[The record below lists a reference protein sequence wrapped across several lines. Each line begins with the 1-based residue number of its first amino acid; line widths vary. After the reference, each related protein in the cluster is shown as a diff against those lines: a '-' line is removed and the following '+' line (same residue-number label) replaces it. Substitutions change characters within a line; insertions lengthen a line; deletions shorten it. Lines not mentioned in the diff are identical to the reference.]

1 MISARWFTAVA
12 LLVVVSGCS
21 SVDQTS
27 TTLPWDERQLDG
39 DLIEVRTVDCSG
51 RDCPLGIISLTQ
63 VVEVHDGTP
72 TGARGDTRL
81 AITDET
87 LILGCGPDDGRE
99 VISFDDLARSRTTE
113 VIGEMP
119 TSVWIGNG
127 STTVDG
133 DAALERSRQV
143 VSGSCG

>member
-1 MISARWFTAVA
+1 M
-12 LLVVVSGCS
+12 
-21 SVDQTS
+21 
-27 TTLPWDERQLDG
+27 
-39 DLIEVRTVDCSG
+39 
-51 RDCPLGIISLTQ
+51 
-63 VVEVHDGTP
+63 HDGTP